1 MKDLGETNVMLS
13 IKILRDNDC
22 IILSQS
28 HYGEKIL
35 KKFEHFD
42 MSPMS
47 TPYDSK
53 VRLVKNRGDS
63 VSQHKYAQIICSLI
77 FLTNC
82 TCPDIAYT
90 IGRLSKYTHNPS
102 IEHWD
107 AISKLLRY
115 LNGTFDFGLSYC
127 PILLF

>member
-1 MKDLGETNVMLS
+1 MKDLGEANVMLS

-63 VSQHKYAQIICSLI
+63 VSQDKYTQIIGSLI

-90 IGRLSKYTHNPS
+90 IGRLSRYTHNPS

-115 LNGTFDFGLSYC
+115 LKGTFDFGLSYC

>member
-1 MKDLGETNVMLS
+1 MKDLGEANFILS

-47 TPYDSK
+47 TPYDSN

-63 VSQHKYAQIICSLI
+63 VSQDKYAQIIGSLI

-82 TCPDIAYT
+82 TRTNIAYVV
-90 IGRLSKYTHNPS
+90 GRLIRYTHNPC
-102 IEHWD
+102 IKHRD

-115 LNGTFDFGLSYC
+115 LKGAFDFGLSYC